1 MNISPLCLTN
11 HFGED
16 VLKMFLEN
24 TGLEGE
30 ILTYASNLCS
40 KYGCFIMNDGNPL
53 GLHLLN
59 TYLPEKFFSDYVTF
73 PIFSESNTVFSKLL
87 VDQKNILNCDLI
99 FWCQDPSPRINL
111 MEGQCYH
118 NAWISV

>member
-1 MNISPLCLTN
+1 MNISPPCLTN

-73 PIFSESNTVFSKLL
+73 PIFSGFIVRVIQFLASCLLIKKIYRTV
-87 VDQKNILNCDLI
+87 I
-99 FWCQDPSPRINL
+99 
-111 MEGQCYH
+111 
-118 NAWISV
+118 